1 MGAAMLKRENMVD
14 FLRWRVSASREAVLA
29 ERVGGDV
36 CGADFAPPGTVPAV
50 HFRVTLE
57 APVALVL
64 SFGVLLAE
72 AGGGELG
79 ASGLGTRTRRLRRHP
94 SRSLSAH
101 GEALGNRA
109 SGSRG
114 LFRANARIVC
124 FLPGVSVLVS
134 GRELKWAYCAT
145 VWHGGSRRPLHLVLA
160 RSSSPEHDSCRA
172 GC

>member
-124 FLPGVSVLVS
+124 FFAGRVGFSVGPGIEMGL
-134 GRELKWAYCAT
+134 LC
-145 VWHGGSRRPLHLVLA
+145 HGVA
-160 RSSSPEHDSCRA
+160 RGIPSPAPFSFS
-172 GC
+172 